1 MKSEHALSRNYL
13 LEAAV
18 YSLIFPL
25 NAIRYPCKMIANLSW
40 SLPPVLPFLIVFS
53 FDNVRGTKIREKYK
67 VRDTFKIANI
77 LRDLRVTVSKLFF
90 ISGQMITLCRK
101 RMCFQAISA
110 NSIRAYM
117 IVISE
122 YELFFTF
129 NVSNI
134 TFYAISFIESVIRR
148 KTRGILLNSRECVKN
163 HVKTQ
168 NFVKRYKFEQLSTN

>member
-18 YSLIFPL
+18 YSLIFSL

-53 FDNVRGTKIREKYK
+53 FDNARGMKICEKYK

-77 LRDLRVTVSKLFF
+77 FRDLRVTVSKRFF
-90 ISGQMITLCRK
+90 ISEKMTTLCRK

-117 IVISE
+117 IIVISE

-134 TFYAISFIESVIRR
+134 TLHNIIYRKCDQEKNERYSVEFTRTREKSRR
-148 KTRGILLNSRECVKN
+148 NLEFRE
-163 HVKTQ
+163 TI
-168 NFVKRYKFEQLSTN
+168 